1 MLPEK
6 ILAHLAKSCPEVRAM
21 LAVMYHEGLQEYDF
35 GPGHP
40 LQGNRF
46 RIFPEFLKKTLP
58 EDGNYRFFPGEA
70 VGDEDLRL
78 ICTQE
83 YIDFTREYFR
93 AAHAGLTVSQS
104 RFGRY
109 HSMDNLPQGRPGKL
123 EEAARLIIGLE
134 KRACEL
140 VMAGEY
146 PGALCF
152 GGLHH
157 AKPGYGEGFC
167 IYNDVAFTA
176 KHLLEKYGLERVL
189 VLDTD
194 AHAGNGTAEYFY
206 ESDRVLLIDIHQDP
220 RTLYPGTGF
229 ASELGRGPGLGY
241 TVNIPVPPGA
251 GDRSYELVFDEL
263 IEPVVRKF
271 QPQII
276 VRNGGSDPH
285 FADDLTG
292 LGLTVA
298 GFNMIGRKV
307 RKLAEVCAG
316 RHIDIL
322 GSGYNLEVLPYAW
335 MSLVAGIA
343 DFKVD
348 VRPPFEEAA
357 SDRAV
362 AHTEKVVEEVKKN
375 LRKIG
380 KYFA

>member
-1 MLPEK
+1 
-6 ILAHLAKSCPEVRAM
+6 M

-40 LQGNRF
+40 FQGNRF

-58 EDGNYRFFPGEA
+58 ENDKYRFLSGEPA
-70 VGDEDLRL
+70 GDDDIRS

-83 YIDFTREYFR
+83 YIDFTVEYYR
-93 AAHAGLTVSQS
+93 AAHLGREVPQE
-104 RFGRY
+104 RFSRY
-109 HSMDNLPQGRPGKL
+109 HSMDNLPQGRPGRL
-123 EEAARLIIGLE
+123 EEGARRIIGLE

-140 VMAGEY
+140 VMNGGY
-146 PGALCF
+146 PKALCF
-152 GGLHH
+152 GGMHH

-176 KHLLEKYGLERVL
+176 SHLVEKYGLKRVL

-206 ESDRVLLIDIHQDP
+206 ESDKVLLIDIHQDP

-229 ASELGRGPGLGY
+229 ASDLGRGAGLGY

-251 GDRSYELVFDEL
+251 GDRSYELVFSEL
-263 IEPVVRKF
+263 IEPIATKF

-285 FADDLTG
+285 FADELTS
-292 LGLTVA
+292 LGLTTH

-307 RKLAEVCAG
+307 RELSEMCNG

-322 GSGYNLEVLPYAW
+322 GSGYNFKILPYAW
-335 MSLVAGIA
+335 MCLVAGMA
-343 DFKVD
+343 DFEVSLNVPLD
-348 VRPPFEEAA
+348 ENIE
-357 SDRAV
+357 DRAV
-362 AHTEKVVEEVKKN
+362 DQTKKVIEDVKRN
-375 LRKIG
+375 LHKIHM
-380 KYFA
+380 YFE

>member
-1 MLPEK
+1 
-6 ILAHLAKSCPEVRAM
+6 M
-21 LAVMYHEGLQEYDF
+21 LAVMYHQGLQEYDF

-46 RIFPEFLKKTLP
+46 KIFPEFLKNTLP
-58 EDGNYRFFPGEA
+58 EDDNYRFFSAGP

-83 YIDFTREYFR
+83 YIDFTRDYYR
-93 AAHAGLTVSQS
+93 AAYLGLSTPQGRFAG
-104 RFGRY
+104 F
-109 HSMDNLPQGRPGKL
+109 HSMDNLPQGKPGML

-134 KRACEL
+134 KKACEL
-140 VMAGEY
+140 VMAGDY
-146 PGALCF
+146 PKVLCF

-157 AKPGYGEGFC
+157 AKPGFGEGFC

-176 KHLLEKYGLERVL
+176 RHLIEKYGQERVL

-206 ESDRVLLIDIHQDP
+206 ETDRVLLIDIHQDP

-229 ASELGRGPGLGY
+229 ASDIGRGAGLGY

-251 GDRSYELVFDEL
+251 GDRSYELVFNEL
-263 IEPVVRKF
+263 VEPIVRKF

-276 VRNGGSDPH
+276 IRNGGSDPH
-285 FADDLTG
+285 FADDLTS
-292 LGLTVA
+292 LGLTVS

-307 RKLAEVCAG
+307 RKLAEICGG
-316 RHIDIL
+316 RHIDLL
-322 GSGYNLEVLPYAW
+322 GSGYNLKVLPYAW
-335 MSLVAGIA
+335 MSLVAGFA
-343 DFKVD
+343 DFKVSIKT
-348 VRPPFEEAA
+348 PFEEPAQ
-357 SDRAV
+357 DRAV
-362 AHTEKVVEEVKKN
+362 AQTEKVIEEVKKN
-375 LRKIG
+375 LRKIH